1 MSLSRRQFFRG
12 FGALEAGVL
21 SGSAISARGLEA
33 AVGEMGPG
41 PVPIPLPPEPDEIR
55 ISSNENPLGPGD
67 VAIRALK
74 EQFDQGGRYPFNAR
88 VAVSH
93 LTEKLAECFEVQPKN
108 VTLGAGSGEIL
119 RNAVRSFTSK
129 DRPLVTADPSFEN
142 PVRTAK
148 LLDVP
153 IEAVPVGG
161 DLGLDMDSMLSA
173 ARGAGLIFLC
183 NPNNPTATVHS
194 WDEVAY
200 FVAHVYETSPGT
212 AILVDE
218 AYHDYVTDE
227 VYRSA
232 VPFAMKYP
240 NVFVTRTFSKAYGM
254 AGLRVGYAIGQG
266 ETIKRLAKYKLALN
280 VNVLAV
286 GAAVASL
293 GDPQHIEEERERNTE
308 ARKFTLDFFAEAG
321 FKSTDSQTNFIFVEL
336 GRPAKDF
343 REGCLKYKVRV
354 GRDFPPFEKT
364 HARISI
370 GTMDEMRR
378 ATEVFKNVL
387 MGSTNDASVARALP
401 GSN

>member
-1 MSLSRRQFFRG
+1 MSFSRRQFIRG
-12 FGALEAGVL
+12 FGTGGPGVL
-21 SGSAISARGLEA
+21 SGAAISARGLEA
-33 AVGEMGPG
+33 AVGETGPG
-41 PVPIPLPPEPDEIR
+41 PVPIPSPPEPDEIR
-55 ISSNENPLGPGD
+55 ISSNENPLGPGE

-74 EQFDQGGRYPFNAR
+74 DQFDQGGRYPFNAR
-88 VAVSH
+88 VADSS
-93 LTEKLAECFEVQPKN
+93 LTEKLAERFDVQPAN
-108 VTLGAGSGEIL
+108 ITLGAGSGEIL

-129 DRPLVTADPSFEN
+129 NRPLVTADPSFEN
-142 PVRTAK
+142 PVRTAE
-148 LLDVP
+148 LLGAP
-153 IEAVPVGG
+153 IESVPVSD
-161 DLGLDMDSMLSA
+161 DLGLDMDTMLSA
-173 ARGAGLIFLC
+173 ARGAGLVFLC

-200 FVAHVYETSPGT
+200 FVAHVYESSPGT

-218 AYHDYVTDE
+218 AYHDYVTDDA
-227 VYRSA
+227 YRSA

-254 AGLRVGYAIGQG
+254 AGLRVGYAIGQA
-266 ETIKRLAKYKLALN
+266 ETIEKLAKFKLTLN

-308 ARKFTLDFFAEAG
+308 ARKFTRDFFTAAG
-321 FKSTDSQTNFIFVEL
+321 YKSTDSQANFIFVEI
-336 GRPAKDF
+336 GRPAKEF
-343 REGCLKYKVRV
+343 REACEKYKVKV

-364 HARISI
+364 HTRISI

-378 ATEVFKNVL
+378 ATEVFANVL
-387 MGSTNDASVARALP
+387 AGTTNDASADRGLS

>member
-1 MSLSRRQFFRG
+1 MSLSRRQFIRG
-12 FGALEAGVL
+12 FGTGGPGVL
-21 SGSAISARGLEA
+21 SGAAIGARGLEA

-41 PVPIPLPPEPDEIR
+41 PVPIPPPPEPDEIR
-55 ISSNENPLGPGD
+55 ISSNENPLGPGE
-67 VAIRALK
+67 VALRALK
-74 EQFDQGGRYPFNAR
+74 GQFDQGGRYPFNAR
-88 VAVSH
+88 VAVSS
-93 LTEKLAECFEVQPKN
+93 LTESLAERFDVQPEN
-108 VTLGAGSGEIL
+108 ITLGAGSGEIL

-129 DRPLVTADPSFEN
+129 DRPLVTANPSFEN

-148 LLDVP
+148 LLGVP
-153 IEAVPVGG
+153 IEAVPVSGE
-161 DLGLDMDSMLSA
+161 LGLDMESMLSA
-173 ARGAGLIFLC
+173 ARGAGLVFFC

-200 FVAHVYETSPGT
+200 FVAHVYEASPGT

-227 VYRSA
+227 TYRSA
-232 VPFAMKYP
+232 APFVMKYP

-254 AGLRVGYAIGQG
+254 AGLRVGYAVGQT
-266 ETIKRLAKYKLALN
+266 ETIKKLAEFKLALN

-308 ARKFTLDFFAEAG
+308 VRKFTLDFFTSAG

-336 GRPAKDF
+336 DRTAKEF
-343 REGCLKYKVRV
+343 REACAKYNVKV

-378 ATEVFKNVL
+378 AIEVFESVL
-387 MGSTNDASVARALP
+387 VGTTNDAPAERALP

>member
-1 MSLSRRQFFRG
+1 MSLSRRQFIRG
-12 FGALEAGVL
+12 FGAGQAGVL
-21 SGSAISARGLEA
+21 SGAGISARGLEA

-41 PVPIPLPPEPDEIR
+41 PVPIPPPPEPDEIR
-55 ISSNENPLGPGD
+55 ISSNENPLGPGE

-74 EQFDQGGRYPFNAR
+74 AQFDQGGRYPFNAR
-88 VAVSH
+88 VAVSE
-93 LTEKLAECFEVQPKN
+93 LTEKLAERFEVQPKN
-108 VTLGAGSGEIL
+108 ITLGAGSGEIL

-148 LLDVP
+148 LINTP
-153 IEAVPVGG
+153 IEAVPVSD
-161 DLGLDMDSMLSA
+161 DLGIDMESMLSA
-173 ARGAGLIFLC
+173 ARGAGLVFLC

-200 FVAHVYETSPGT
+200 FVAHLYENSPGT

-218 AYHDYVTDE
+218 AYHDYVTDDA
-227 VYRSA
+227 YRSA

-254 AGLRVGYAIGQG
+254 AGLRVGYAIGQT
-266 ETIKRLAKYKLALN
+266 ETISALAKYKLALN

-308 ARKFTLDFFAEAG
+308 VRRFTLDFFDTAG
-321 FKSTDSQTNFIFVEL
+321 YKATDSQTNFIFVEL
-336 GRPAKDF
+336 GSPAEDF
-343 REGCLKYKVRV
+343 REACLKYNVRV

-378 ATEVFKNVL
+378 ATEVFENVL
-387 MGSTNDASVARALP
+387 VGTTNDAPALR
-401 GSN
+401 SN